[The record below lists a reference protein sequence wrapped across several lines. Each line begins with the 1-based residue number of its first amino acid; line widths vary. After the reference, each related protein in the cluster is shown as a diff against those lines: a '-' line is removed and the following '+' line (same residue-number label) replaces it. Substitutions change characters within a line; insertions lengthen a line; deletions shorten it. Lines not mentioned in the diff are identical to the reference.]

1 MLIRA
6 SLFSLLTIL
15 SSLIL
20 VIQPLHA
27 AQPDPANLDLASIS
41 VVIKD
46 MKSGEVLYQRNPDL
60 VQPIASITKLMTGLV
75 ALDAG
80 LPMRERIKVT
90 VEDVPIMHNV
100 HSRLRIGS
108 TIRREDALHIALMAS
123 ENRAAATVG
132 HAYPGGI
139 PAFVQNMNLTA
150 QGLSME
156 NTQFVEPTG
165 LSSENVSTAVDLMR
179 LLEVVDLY
187 PLISKATAASKRD
200 VIFSKPRYIL
210 AFFNTNSLVNK
221 KSWSV
226 QVSKTGYTDDA
237 GRCLVLRSRIAGRDI
252 GIVLLDSYG
261 KKTHLADAQRIKRWI
276 ETGNSGKVPKGAAN
290 YRDTKLRALAKR

>member
-1 MLIRA
+1 MFSKALMFP
-6 SLFSLLTIL
+6 LLSLLITLLAMI
-15 SSLIL
+15 SPA
-20 VIQPLHA
+20 QA
-27 AQPDPANLDLASIS
+27 AQPDPAKLDLASVS
-41 VVIKD
+41 VMIKD
-46 MKSGEVLYQRNPDL
+46 LTSGEVLYQRNPDL
-60 VQPIASITKLMTGLV
+60 VQPIASITKVMTALV

-80 LPMRERIKVT
+80 LPMKERIRVT

-100 HSRLRIGS
+100 HSRIRIGS
-108 TIRREDALHIALMAS
+108 TIRRQDALYIALMAS

-132 HAYPGGI
+132 HAYPGGMT
-139 PAFVQNMNLTA
+139 AFIQNMNLTA

-165 LSSENVSTAVDLMR
+165 LSSENISTASDLMR
-179 LLEVVDLY
+179 LLEVADLY
-187 PLISKATAASKRD
+187 PLIGKATAASKRD

-221 KSWSV
+221 KSWDV

-237 GRCLVLRSRIAGRDI
+237 GRCLVLRARIDGRDI

-261 KKTHLADAQRIKRWI
+261 KKTHLADAQRIKRWL

>member
-1 MLIRA
+1 MNFKVLR
-6 SLFSLLTIL
+6 LL
-15 SSLIL
+15 L
-20 VIQPLHA
+20 VALYSFLAINLPLQA
-27 AQPDPANLDLASIS
+27 AQPDPAKLDLASVS
-41 VVIKD
+41 VMIKD
-46 MKSGEVLYQRNPDL
+46 LNSGEVLYQRNPDL
-60 VQPIASITKLMTGLV
+60 IQPIASITKLMTALV

-80 LPMRERIKVT
+80 LPMKERIKVT

-100 HSRLRIGS
+100 HSRIRLGS
-108 TIRREDALHIALMAS
+108 TIRRQDALHIALMAS

-132 HAYPGGI
+132 HAYPGGMA
-139 PAFVQNMNLTA
+139 AFIQNMNLTA

-156 NTQFVEPTG
+156 NTRFVEPTG
-165 LSSENVSTAVDLMR
+165 LSSENVSTAADLMR

-187 PLISKATAASKRD
+187 PMIGKATESSKLD

-221 KSWSV
+221 KSWDV

-237 GRCLVLRSRIAGRDI
+237 GRCLVLRSRIGGRDI

-261 KKTHLADAQRIKRWI
+261 KKTHLADAQRVKRWL
-276 ETGNSGKVPKGAAN
+276 ETGKSGKVPKGAAN

>member
-1 MLIRA
+1 MNFKVLR
-6 SLFSLLTIL
+6 LL
-15 SSLIL
+15 L
-20 VIQPLHA
+20 VALCSFFAINLPLQA
-27 AQPDPANLDLASIS
+27 AQPDPAKLDLASVS
-41 VVIKD
+41 VMIKD
-46 MKSGEVLYQRNPDL
+46 LNSGEVLYQRNPDL
-60 VQPIASITKLMTGLV
+60 IQPIASITKLMTALV

-80 LPMRERIKVT
+80 LPMKERIKVT

-100 HSRLRIGS
+100 HSRIRLGS
-108 TIRREDALHIALMAS
+108 TIRRQDALHIALMAS

-132 HAYPGGI
+132 HAYPGGMA
-139 PAFVQNMNLTA
+139 AFIQNMNLTA

-165 LSSENVSTAVDLMR
+165 LSSENVSTAADLMR

-187 PLISKATAASKRD
+187 PMIGKATEASKLD

-221 KSWSV
+221 KSWDV

-237 GRCLVLRSRIAGRDI
+237 GRCLVLRSRIGGRDI

-261 KKTHLADAQRIKRWI
+261 KKTHLADAQRVKRWL
-276 ETGNSGKVPKGAAN
+276 ETGKSGKVPKGAAN

>member
-1 MLIRA
+1 MNFKVLR
-6 SLFSLLTIL
+6 LL
-15 SSLIL
+15 L
-20 VIQPLHA
+20 VALCSFFAINLPLQA
-27 AQPDPANLDLASIS
+27 AQPDPAKLDLASVS
-41 VVIKD
+41 VMIKD
-46 MKSGEVLYQRNPDL
+46 LTSGEVLYQRNPDL
-60 VQPIASITKLMTGLV
+60 IQPIASITKLMTALV

-80 LPMRERIKVT
+80 LPMKERIKVT

-100 HSRLRIGS
+100 HSRIRLGS
-108 TIRREDALHIALMAS
+108 TIRRQDALHIALMAS

-132 HAYPGGI
+132 HAYPGGMA
-139 PAFVQNMNLTA
+139 AFIQNMNLTA

-156 NTQFVEPTG
+156 NTRFVEPTG
-165 LSSENVSTAVDLMR
+165 LSSENVSTAADLMR

-187 PLISKATAASKRD
+187 PMIGKATEASKLD

-221 KSWSV
+221 KSWDV

-237 GRCLVLRSRIAGRDI
+237 GRCLVLRSRIGGRDI

-261 KKTHLADAQRIKRWI
+261 KKTHLADAQRVKRWL
-276 ETGNSGKVPKGAAN
+276 ETGKSGKVPKGAAN

>member
-1 MLIRA
+1 MNFKVLR
-6 SLFSLLTIL
+6 LL
-15 SSLIL
+15 L
-20 VIQPLHA
+20 VALCGFLAINLPLQA
-27 AQPDPANLDLASIS
+27 AQPDPAKLDLASVS
-41 VVIKD
+41 VMIKD
-46 MKSGEVLYQRNPDL
+46 LNTGEVLYQRNPDL
-60 VQPIASITKLMTGLV
+60 VQPIASITKLMTALV

-80 LPMRERIKVT
+80 LPMKERIKVT

-100 HSRLRIGS
+100 HSRIRLGS
-108 TIRREDALHIALMAS
+108 TIRRQDALHIALMAS

-139 PAFVQNMNLTA
+139 AAFIQNMNLTA

-165 LSSENVSTAVDLMR
+165 LSSENVSTAADLMR

-187 PLISKATAASKRD
+187 PMIGKATEASKLD

-221 KSWSV
+221 KSWDV

-237 GRCLVLRSRIAGRDI
+237 GRCLVLRSRIGGRDI

-261 KKTHLADAQRIKRWI
+261 KKTHLADAQRVKRWL
-276 ETGNSGKVPKGAAN
+276 ETGKSGKVPKSAAN

>member
-1 MLIRA
+1 MFSKA
-6 SLFSLLTIL
+6 PLFPLLSLLITL
-15 SSLIL
+15 LT
-20 VIQPLHA
+20 VISPVTA
-27 AQPDPANLDLASIS
+27 AQPDPAKLDLASVS
-41 VVIKD
+41 VMIKD

-60 VQPIASITKLMTGLV
+60 VQPIASITKVMTALV

-80 LPMRERIKVT
+80 LPMKERIKVT

-100 HSRLRIGS
+100 HSRIRIGS
-108 TIRREDALHIALMAS
+108 TIRRQDALHIALMAS

-132 HAYPGGI
+132 HAYPGGMA
-139 PAFVQNMNLTA
+139 AFIENMNLTA

-156 NTQFVEPTG
+156 NTRFVEPTG
-165 LSSENVSTAVDLMR
+165 LSSENVSTASDLMR
-179 LLEVVDLY
+179 LLEVSDLY
-187 PLISKATAASKRD
+187 PLISDATSASKRD

-237 GRCLVLRSRIAGRDI
+237 GRCLVLRSRIGGRDI

-261 KKTHLADAQRIKRWI
+261 KKTHLADAQRIKRWL
-276 ETGNSGKVPKGAAN
+276 ETGSSGKVPKGAAN

>member
-1 MLIRA
+1 MNFKVLR
-6 SLFSLLTIL
+6 LL
-15 SSLIL
+15 L
-20 VIQPLHA
+20 VALCSFFAINLPLQA
-27 AQPDPANLDLASIS
+27 AQPDPAKLDLASVS
-41 VVIKD
+41 VMIKD
-46 MKSGEVLYQRNPDL
+46 LNSGEVLYQRNPDL
-60 VQPIASITKLMTGLV
+60 IQPIASITKLMTALV

-80 LPMRERIKVT
+80 LPMKERIKVT

-100 HSRLRIGS
+100 HSRIRLGS
-108 TIRREDALHIALMAS
+108 TIRRQDALHIALMAS

-132 HAYPGGI
+132 HAYPGGMA
-139 PAFVQNMNLTA
+139 AFIQNMNLTA

-156 NTQFVEPTG
+156 NTRFVEPTG
-165 LSSENVSTAVDLMR
+165 LSSENVSTAADLMR

-187 PLISKATAASKRD
+187 PMIGKATEASKLD

-221 KSWSV
+221 KSWDV

-237 GRCLVLRSRIAGRDI
+237 GRCLVLRSRIGGRDI

-261 KKTHLADAQRIKRWI
+261 KKTHLADAQRVKRWL
-276 ETGNSGKVPKGAAN
+276 ETGKSGKVPKGAAN

>member
-1 MLIRA
+1 MNFKVLR
-6 SLFSLLTIL
+6 LL
-15 SSLIL
+15 L
-20 VIQPLHA
+20 VALCSFLAINLPLQA
-27 AQPDPANLDLASIS
+27 AQPDPAKLDLASVS
-41 VVIKD
+41 VMIKD
-46 MKSGEVLYQRNPDL
+46 LNTGEVIYQRNPDL
-60 VQPIASITKLMTGLV
+60 VQPIASITKLMTALV

-80 LPMRERIKVT
+80 LPMKERIKVT

-100 HSRLRIGS
+100 HSRIRLGS
-108 TIRREDALHIALMAS
+108 TIRRQDALHIALMAS

-139 PAFVQNMNLTA
+139 AAFIQNMNLTA

-165 LSSENVSTAVDLMR
+165 LSSENVSTAADLMR

-187 PLISKATAASKRD
+187 PMIGKATEASKLD

-221 KSWSV
+221 KSWDV

-261 KKTHLADAQRIKRWI
+261 KKTHLADAQRVKRWL
-276 ETGNSGKVPKGAAN
+276 ETGKSGKVPKGAAN